1 MKKLL
6 VTAIL
11 GLASLT
17 AMAGQGTV
25 EYSNVDG
32 VNGAKNGKGYLV
44 NWNENITKNLDG
56 GFQMSTAQTDG
67 TNSVSTRVEGSLTPK
82 YNLGF
87 ATAYFKGSIGVKLNT
102 LGANE
107 FYAVEPGVVVP
118 LGYGFSTRIG
128 YRYRAAFN
136 SSIADTTETAR
147 VGVTYDLTKQDAVTV
162 RFDRMR
168 GDTDQN
174 SWNFAYTRRF

>member
-6 VTAIL
+6 ATAIL

-25 EYSNVDG
+25 EYSNADG
-32 VNGAKNGKGYLV
+32 VNGAKNSKGYLV
-44 NWNENITKNLDG
+44 NWNENINKNLDG

-82 YNLGF
+82 YNLGS
-87 ATAYFKGSIGVKLNT
+87 ATAYFKGGVGVKLNT

-107 FYAVEPGVVVP
+107 FYSVEPGVIVP
-118 LGYGFSTRIG
+118 LGYGFSTRVG

-147 VGVTYDLTKQDAVTV
+147 VGVSYALTKQDALTV